1 MFRVLKNL
9 FHRPAIKMGRVDN
22 SRIHTT
28 RLRNAQFVS
37 FVSESG
43 SLTPFSTDRYD
54 ARLRRRK
61 LLKAFLATGV
71 AAGLTWVVIES
82 AHALTMF

>member
-1 MFRVLKNL
+1 MIRVIKNL

-37 FVSESG
+37 FITESG
-43 SLTPFSTDRYD
+43 SLQPFSTDRYD

-61 LLKAFLATGV
+61 MIKALLATGA
-71 AAGLTWVVIES
+71 AAGAAWVLLES

>member
-1 MFRVLKNL
+1 MIRVFKNL

-37 FVSESG
+37 FISESG
-43 SLTPFSTDRYD
+43 SLQPFSTDRYD

-61 LLKAFLATGV
+61 LLKAVLATSV
-71 AAGLTWVVIES
+71 AAGAAWVLLES

>member
-1 MFRVLKNL
+1 MIRVFKNL

-37 FVSESG
+37 FISESG
-43 SLTPFSTDRYD
+43 SLQPFSTDRYD

-61 LLKAFLATGV
+61 MIKAVLATSV
-71 AAGLTWVVIES
+71 AAGAAWVLLES